1 MSQRERNRETETTST
16 PAVRDVSGGSGGTD
30 AAANAR
36 RLLAAAD
43 EVIERALSRD
53 SERFLS
59 DHRQQG
65 GQ

>member
-1 MSQRERNRETETTST
+1 MSQRERNRDPETTIT
-16 PAVRDVSGGSGGTD
+16 PPASGGSGGGGD

-43 EVIERALSRD
+43 DVIERALSGD